1 MENLFRAVCIISAEL
16 NEISKE
22 SSLSE
27 IGNLKYRGDNANFS
41 ISIFQE
47 YFINPNS
54 QIKDFLTIVG
64 ETVFRWADS
73 SLSDGYEEMATAHHG
88 PELFL
93 GFLTNNISFFIIF
106 LPFKCFKV
114 ASVSLS

>member
-47 YFINPNS
+47 YFINQWEKNELNELYS
-54 QIKDFLTIVG
+54 DMGYIKHKIQI
-64 ETVFRWADS
+64 
-73 SLSDGYEEMATAHHG
+73 
-88 PELFL
+88 
-93 GFLTNNISFFIIF
+93 
-106 LPFKCFKV
+106 
-114 ASVSLS
+114 